1 MVPLSSPSHLFL
13 WVEPCRA
20 VAIRSPQATRPG
32 ELGDR
37 AAGKTARRA
46 SATHDFN
53 DDGRLSIQ
61 LYSVREAAKTAFI
74 GVLRRVA
81 A

>member
-20 VAIRSPQATRPG
+20 VAIW
-32 ELGDR
+32 LGDR

-53 DDGRLSIQ
+53 GDGRLSIQ

>member
-20 VAIRSPQATRPG
+20 VGSLAH
-32 ELGDR
+32 R

-46 SATHDFN
+46 SAAHDFN
-53 DDGRLSIQ
+53 GDGPLGIQ
-61 LYSVREAAKTAFI
+61 LYGVREAAKADFI
-74 GVLRRVA
+74 GVLRKVA